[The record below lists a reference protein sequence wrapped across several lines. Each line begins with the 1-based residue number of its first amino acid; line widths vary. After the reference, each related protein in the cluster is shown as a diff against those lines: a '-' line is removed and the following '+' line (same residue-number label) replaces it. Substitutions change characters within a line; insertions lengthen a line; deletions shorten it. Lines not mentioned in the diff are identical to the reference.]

1 MDPGPSLL
9 QRLGHVIE
17 AWAAAR
23 PTGPFEG
30 EIGLSRVSAVNPT
43 ERLHDLPK
51 NSFKVQDTTRPCKH
65 IRVIVLT
72 HMKDGAPCEDPE
84 IRISNRSVLHV
95 HVGHRSGPES
105 NGQKKGTWGE
115 GAGCS
120 WRQ

>member
-23 PTGPFEG
+23 PTGPCEG

-84 IRISNRSVLHV
+84 IRISNSDRAVFTPRNHDV
-95 HVGHRSGPES
+95 F
-105 NGQKKGTWGE
+105 QGE
-115 GAGCS
+115 CRVFSAA
-120 WRQ
+120 